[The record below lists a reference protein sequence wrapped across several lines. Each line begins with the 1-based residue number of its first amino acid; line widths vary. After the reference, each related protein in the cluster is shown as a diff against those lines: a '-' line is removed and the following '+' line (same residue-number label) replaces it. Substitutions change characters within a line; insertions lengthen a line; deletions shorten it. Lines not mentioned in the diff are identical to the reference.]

1 MSPVKSVENLGRAP
15 VPEWEEAAR
24 AAWPGRVPAGL
35 SAFAGRHHLSVLL
48 LCLAALLAAAW
59 FRLPWLGLAAWLI
72 GAGWEWLSTSADPA
86 GVRLLELVGIR
97 PQLRALLRS
106 GLAVALVMALPGP
119 NSLNAGLTYL
129 TAVLVIQLAWL
140 VQPVLATWL
149 WRVAP
154 PLRYQPGAPQSGA
167 FAEHARVY
175 ARGVGTSGVFVAL
188 EAAVLIVAVVTTGRP
203 ADSLWV
209 LFDYCFAAAIAE
221 TALIYLGWTTWQ
233 AMQLRRQAADGTA
246 TLLAELGAA
255 APRFLVYV
263 SLSARQSKYIVNQWL
278 PALDR
283 LSVDGII
290 VVREASQLAPLLP
303 TRHPVI
309 YAPSPKDVEHLTLDS
324 VKAAFYLA
332 YGERNGQLM
341 RNPGLRHVLLMH
353 GDSDK
358 ATSANNLA
366 KGADELWVAGSAA
379 IERFRAGGVEL
390 PDDRFHLIGRPQV
403 AELVA
408 GPTGNARPV
417 LLYAPTFEGFYDQTA
432 YSSLE
437 VIGPDLVRAL
447 LKNHPEVDV
456 WFRPHPAS
464 GVNRPQMLAAIEKIE
479 ALLRQAG
486 GGHLVTAD
494 RGLSLTE
501 CLNAADVLIT
511 DISSLAT
518 DFLATGRPIITCDPL
533 GRPQAEFVA
542 EYPTTA
548 GSYLV
553 HPGVREVDLVL
564 GLAFGADPLR
574 PVRDRLRREVL
585 GDLSEGPQAAFEANV
600 VRVTSA

>member
-1 MSPVKSVENLGRAP
+1 VKSVENLGRAP

-35 SAFAGRHHLSVLL
+35 AAFAGRHHLSVLVL
-48 LCLAALLAAAW
+48 SLAVLVLAAWL
-59 FRLPWLGLAAWLI
+59 RLPWLGLAGWLI
-72 GAGWEWLSTSADPA
+72 GAGWEWLSTGADPA

-106 GLAVALVMALPGP
+106 LIAVTLVAVLATPTAANAAL
-119 NSLNAGLTYL
+119 SYL

-140 VQPVLATWL
+140 LQPVLATWL
-149 WRVAP
+149 WRAAP
-154 PLRYQPGAPQSGA
+154 PLRYQPGARQSGP

-175 ARGVGTSGVFVAL
+175 ARGVGTSGVFVLL
-188 EAAVLIVAVVTTGRP
+188 EAAVLVVALVTCGRP

-209 LFDYCFAAAIAE
+209 LFDYCFTIAVAE
-221 TALIYLGWTTWQ
+221 TALIYLGWTVWQ
-233 AMQLRRQAADGTA
+233 AMQLRRRAAAGTA
-246 TLLAELGAA
+246 ALLAELGDR
-255 APRFLVYV
+255 APTFLVYV

-283 LSVDGII
+283 LSADGI
-290 VVREASQLAPLLP
+290 VLVREASQLAPLLP

-309 YAPSPKDVEHLTLDS
+309 YAPAPRDVEHLTVDS
-324 VKAAFYLA
+324 VRAAFYLA

-341 RNPGLRHVLLMH
+341 RNPQLRHVLLMH

-366 KGADELWVAGSAA
+366 KGADEIWVAGTAA

-390 PDDRFHLIGRPQV
+390 PADRFHQIGRPQV
-403 AELVA
+403 AELAA
-408 GPTGNARPV
+408 GPTGNDRPV

-437 VIGPDLVRAL
+437 VIGPDLVRAV

-464 GVNRPQMLAAIEKIE
+464 GVNRPQMLAAIEQIE
-479 ALLRQAG
+479 QLLRQAG

-494 RGLSLTE
+494 RGLSLTD
-501 CLNAADVLIT
+501 CLNAADLLVT
-511 DISSLAT
+511 DISSVAT
-518 DFLATGRPIITCDPL
+518 DFLATGRPIVTCDPL
-533 GRPQAEFVA
+533 GRPQAQFVA

-564 GLAFGADPLR
+564 GLAFGDDPLR
-574 PVRDRLRREVL
+574 PVRERLRREVL
-585 GDLSEGPQAAFEANV
+585 GDLPDGPQAAFEAEV
-600 VRVTSA
+600 ARVTSR

>member
-24 AAWPGRVPAGL
+24 AAWPGRVPSGL
-35 SAFAGRHHLSVLL
+35 AAFAGRHHLTVLVLSLVVLL
-48 LCLAALLAAAW
+48 LAAW
-59 FRLPWLGLAAWLI
+59 LRLPWLGFAAWLV
-72 GAGWEWLSTSADPA
+72 GALWEWLSTAADPA
-86 GVRLLELVGIR
+86 SVRLLELVGIR

-106 GLAVALVMALPGP
+106 GIAVALVAALATPTAG
-119 NSLNAGLTYL
+119 NAALTYL
-129 TAVLVIQLAWL
+129 TAVLVIQLVWL

-154 PLRYQPGAPQSGA
+154 PLRYQPGLRQSGE

-175 ARGVGTSGVFVAL
+175 ARGVGTSAVFVVL
-188 EAAVLIVAVVTTGRP
+188 EAAVLAVALVTTGRP

-209 LFDYCFAAAIAE
+209 LFDYCFAVAIAE

-233 AMQLRRQAADGTA
+233 AMQLRRRAAETTA
-246 TLLAELGAA
+246 ALLAELGEV

-290 VVREASQLAPLLP
+290 VVREASQLAPLLA
-303 TRHPVI
+303 TRLPVI
-309 YAPSPKDVEHLTLDS
+309 YAPSPKDVERLTLES
-324 VKAAFYLA
+324 VRAAFYLA

-341 RNPGLRHVLLMH
+341 RNPGLRHVFLMH

-366 KGADELWVAGSAA
+366 KGADEVWVAGSAA

-390 PDDRFHLIGRPQV
+390 PADRYHQIGRPQV

-437 VIGPDLVRAL
+437 VIGPDLVRAI

-464 GVNRPQMLAAIEKIE
+464 GVNRPQMRAAIAQIE
-479 ALLRQAG
+479 TMLRQAG

-494 RGLSLTE
+494 RSLTLTE

-511 DISSLAT
+511 DISSVAT

-548 GSYLV
+548 ASYLV

-564 GLAFGADPLR
+564 GLAFGEDPLR

-585 GDLSEGPQAAFEANV
+585 GDLPDGPQAAFEANV
-600 VRVTSA
+600 VRVTSD

>member
-1 MSPVKSVENLGRAP
+1 MSPVKSVESLGRAP

-35 SAFAGRHHLSVLL
+35 SAFAGRHHLSVLVL
-48 LCLAALLAAAW
+48 SLVVLLLAAW
-59 FRLPWLGLAAWLI
+59 LRLPWLGLAAWLI
-72 GAGWEWLSTSADPA
+72 GALWEWLSTAADPA
-86 GVRLLELVGIR
+86 SVRLLELVGIR
-97 PQLRALLRS
+97 PQLRALVRS
-106 GLAVALVMALPGP
+106 ALATGLVMALATP
-119 NSLNAGLTYL
+119 NALNAGLTYL
-129 TAVLVIQLAWL
+129 SAVLVIQLVWL

-149 WRVAP
+149 WRAAP
-154 PLRYQPGAPQSGA
+154 PLRYQPGERQSGD

-175 ARGVGTSGVFVAL
+175 ARGVGTSWVFVVL
-188 EAAVLIVAVVTTGRP
+188 EASVLIVALVTAGRP

-209 LFDYCFAAAIAE
+209 LFTYCFAVAIGE

-233 AMQLRRQAADGTA
+233 TMQLRRRAKAAAA
-246 TLLAELGAA
+246 TLLAELGQLD
-255 APRFLVYV
+255 PRFLVYV

-283 LSVDGII
+283 LSVEGFLL
-290 VVREASQLAPLLP
+290 VREASQLAPLLP
-303 TRHPVI
+303 TRLPVI
-309 YAPSPKDVEHLTLDS
+309 YAPSPKDVERLTLAS

-341 RNPGLRHVLLMH
+341 RNPGLRHVFLMH

-366 KGADELWVAGSAA
+366 KGADELWVAGPAA
-379 IERFRAGGVEL
+379 IQRFRAGGVEL
-390 PDDRFHLIGRPQV
+390 PDDRFHQIGRPQV
-403 AELVA
+403 AELTA

-417 LLYAPTFEGFYDQTA
+417 LFYAPTFEGFYDQTA

-437 VIGPDLVRAL
+437 VIGPDLVRAV
-447 LKNHPEVDV
+447 LKDHPELDV

-464 GVNRPQMLAAIEKIE
+464 GVNRPEMLVAIEQIE
-479 ALLRQAG
+479 TMLRQAG

-494 RGLSLTE
+494 RGLSLTD
-501 CLNAADVLIT
+501 CLNAADILVT
-511 DISSLAT
+511 DISSVAT

-548 GSYLV
+548 ASYLV

-564 GLAFGADPLR
+564 GLAFGEDPLR

-585 GDLSEGPQAAFEANV
+585 GDLPDGPQAAFEAEV
-600 VRVTSA
+600 RRVTAD